1 MIFTFLISLIIILL
15 FLIIL
20 FFYLLKG
27 FVFKEN
33 RAALLVRDML
43 SAIHY
48 LHTYCSIV
56 HRDLKLENFLFEQ
69 PHIDAPLMLIDFGL
83 AKKFEKGERM
93 RQKVI
98 NR

>member
-1 MIFTFLISLIIILL
+1 
-15 FLIIL
+15 
-20 FFYLLKG
+20 
-27 FVFKEN
+27 
-33 RAALLVRDML
+33 ML

-69 PHIDAPLMLIDFGL
+69 QHIDSPLMLIDFGL

-93 RQKVI
+93 KQKVSEYSYFI
-98 NR
+98 YKNKLIVVDFTTDPCWLLLTIALSR